1 MHLFSSLQDV
11 QEPLISE
18 FVSQIPTTFVEA
30 YDRLLDNFLD
40 EKQSLAGNEVNAS
53 STNFSGAFEPGSESS
68 FKEYLL
74 SNRRMMLQY
83 VDKFHNEAGTLTRK
97 VYSTIKDLIDP
108 STKILVST
116 HQPNLF
122 AYSGIFKKIVLLQT
136 LKDLLLES
144 PDYSYSYSHLK
155 IINLFVVIDHDFA
168 DENWIRLAQLPSLR
182 NTDGIMEL
190 RLPINKSRRWQM
202 ACNMPL
208 PDRTILDHWRSQL
221 YSWLKKSFL
230 FQPGILGATDL
241 SYRMEG
247 CSDDLE
253 RLRSTLVSNFEF
265 FWDLVE
271 ESYSAAN
278 MYSDF
283 NAFLISKIVNKLWQY
298 DTLFIRL
305 TDLCQVLVRGY
316 GNLLRNSDIYSKIL
330 SEMEQVFLKKGIR
343 SGVSST
349 SYLNSPLWLHCK
361 CGSKS
366 ATKITNRQIRSS
378 AVELMLEG
386 ECMGCK
392 NHLRAELLVDLGVK
406 IRSPNVQVV
415 SDLSPRSIPIV
426 LLLSSEL
433 GISCYASG
441 TDGMRYIVF
450 GNCLFKQF
458 SPKNIPMFMVWPARD
473 VYYGF
478 SQSEA
483 LRSLQ
488 LRNYDD
494 IGECIKTLK
503 EKEEGYRSLIAPILN
518 ERNQRVKQSQS
529 AEDEILSVLFSL
541 KKEQRIIRSQYKLAE
556 KVENALNL
564 RPSVI
569 DYAINFGLEDTESQW
584 RQNLLYSNNLISP
597 IKLLSKFNYLE

>member
-1 MHLFSSLQDV
+1 MFPYLQHV
-11 QEPLISE
+11 QEPLISD
-18 FVSQIPTTFVEA
+18 FLSHVPSTFIEA
-30 YDRLLDNFLD
+30 YDRL
-40 EKQSLAGNEVNAS
+40 VNDFSKKNSNLS
-53 STNFSGAFEPGSESS
+53 SIQTGTSRIDKFGVSNLNTESPIG
-68 FKEYLL
+68 ERVL
-74 SNRRMMLQY
+74 SNRIMMLQLIN
-83 VDKFHNEAGTLTRK
+83 KFHREAGTITK
-97 VYSTIKDLIDP
+97 TVDHAVKDLEDP
-108 STKILVST
+108 STRILVST

-122 AYSGIFKKIVLLQT
+122 AYGGIFKKVVLLQT
-136 LKDLLLES
+136 LKDLLLDS
-144 PDYSYSYSHLK
+144 DNGHDSLK

-168 DENWIRLAQLPSLR
+168 DENWIRVAQLPSVR

-190 RLPINKSRRWQM
+190 RLPVDKSRRWQM
-202 ACNMPL
+202 VCNMPL
-208 PDRTILDHWRSQL
+208 PNRTVLDHWRRQL
-221 YSWLKKSFL
+221 YSWINKSFL
-230 FQPGILGATDL
+230 FQPGLFSTADL
-241 SYRMEG
+241 SHHTEKNFKN
-247 CSDDLE
+247 LE
-253 RLRSTLVSNFEF
+253 SIRSALISNLEI

-271 ESYSAAN
+271 ESYSTAN
-278 MYSDF
+278 TYSNF
-283 NAFLISKIVNKLWQY
+283 NAFLMSKIVNKFWQY

-305 TDLCQVLVRGY
+305 TDLAKVFVRGY
-316 GNLLRNSDIYSKIL
+316 GNLLRNYDDYSKTL
-330 SEMEQVFLKKGIR
+330 REMEQVFLRRGVP
-343 SGVSST
+343 SGVSSS

-366 ATKITNRQIRSS
+366 ATKILDRQ
-378 AVELMLEG
+378 VTTEGLELALEG
-386 ECMGCK
+386 DCMGCK
-392 NHLRAELLVDLGVK
+392 KHLRAELLIGEEGE
-406 IRSPNVQVV
+406 ITSPHGQIVNE
-415 SDLSPRSIPIV
+415 LSPRSIPIV
-426 LLLSSEL
+426 LLLASEL

-503 EKEEGYRSLIAPILN
+503 EKEEGYRSLIAPILC

>member
-253 RLRSTLVSNFEF
+253 RVRSTLVSNFEF

-441 TDGMRYIVF
+441 TDGMRYIIF
-450 GNCLFKQF
+450 GNGLFKQF
-458 SPKNIPMFMVWPARD
+458 SPRNIPVFMVWPARD

-478 SQSEA
+478 AQREA

-488 LRNYDD
+488 LKQRSE
-494 IGECIKTLK
+494 IGEYLRNLK
-503 EKEEGYRSLIAPILN
+503 KKEEDFRSIIEPVLT
-518 ERNQRVKQSQS
+518 ERNQRLEQDRST
-529 AEDEILSVLFSL
+529 EDGILSVLFSL
-541 KKEQRIIRSQYKLAE
+541 KKEQRNVRSQYKMAQ

-564 RPSVI
+564 RPCII
-569 DYAINFGLEDTESQW
+569 DYAVNFGLEDIELQW
-584 RQNLLYSNNLISP
+584 RQNLLYSENLACP
-597 IKLLSKFNYLE
+597 AQLQGKFNCLT